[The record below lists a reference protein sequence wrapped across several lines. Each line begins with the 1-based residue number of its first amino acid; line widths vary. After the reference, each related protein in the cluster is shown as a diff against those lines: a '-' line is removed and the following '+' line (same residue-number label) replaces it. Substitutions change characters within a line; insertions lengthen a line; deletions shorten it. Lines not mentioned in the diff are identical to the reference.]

1 MMEETSVH
9 IIKPCLP
16 IVSESLVPAV
26 VQTGELHFT
35 WVLVLL
41 SRGFLHESKFIVRWA
56 MRTFLQ
62 SGLKIET
69 DLDYKFTNRFLLGPF
84 MGVLQ
89 KGFLYQ
95 KAEDNLF
102 DDKCPKIAGLVADFF
117 GQYVGGMPT
126 EMMKIKFLTGMTLV
140 G

>member
-9 IIKPCLP
+9 IVKPRLL

-41 SRGFLHESKFIVRWA
+41 SRAKFIVRWA

-102 DDKCPKIAGLVADFF
+102 DDKCPKIGGLVADFF

-126 EMMKIKFLTGMTLV
+126 
-140 G
+140 